1 MEPTAMTPENLRA
14 EAKWHRDVAD
24 HFEAAAAA
32 LERNQPFNGSSRP
45 IESKSPD
52 NSGVSGRVQQLRQFL
67 AKHPG
72 SKRKQIIAG
81 TSIPVGTIGYLL
93 KAKNGFEKRN
103 AKWYN
108 ANDPMP
114 KLRLDLENRQ
124 KMKSIEQQE
133 VK

>member
-1 MEPTAMTPENLRA
+1 METTAMTPENLRA

-32 LERNQPFNGSSRP
+32 LERSRPSNGSPRP
-45 IESKSPD
+45 IESKSSD
-52 NSGVSGRVQQLRQFL
+52 NSRVSARVQQLKDFL

-81 TSIPVGTIGYLL
+81 TNIPVGTIGYLL
-93 KAKNGFEKRN
+93 KTKNGFEKRN

-108 ANDPMP
+108 TNDPMP

-124 KMKSIEQQE
+124 KMKLSEQQE